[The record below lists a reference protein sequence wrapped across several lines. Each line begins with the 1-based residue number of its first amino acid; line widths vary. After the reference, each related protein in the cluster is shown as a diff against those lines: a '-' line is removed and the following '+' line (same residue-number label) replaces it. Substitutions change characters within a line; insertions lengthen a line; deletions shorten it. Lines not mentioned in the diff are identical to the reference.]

1 MLVYK
6 QIGDNTVSHKNS
18 HMNVYVTRI
27 IHQAGTDLLEQAG
40 FTVKLWTEKRKMTDD
55 ELAEAAKWA
64 DALLCA
70 GQQLDGKFLSA
81 NKHLKVIAL
90 HSVGFDNVDIET
102 ANQLKMPIGNTPGVL
117 SEATADTAFL
127 LMMAAARKAFYMNRT
142 IMDGNWGFFDPT
154 ANLGKD
160 LSGVT
165 LGVFGMGKIGF
176 EMAKR
181 CHGAFGMKV
190 IYHNRSHNEEAEK
203 AIGAELV
210 SFEELL
216 KRSDVLSVHTALT
229 AETKGKFD
237 IHAFR
242 QMRPGAIFVNTAR
255 GAIHNEDDLREA
267 LNQKLIWGA
276 GLDVTNPEPMD
287 PGNKLLKI
295 PSVAVLPHI
304 GSATEGTRKAMAEL
318 AARNIIAGLNGEKI
332 PFPANPE
339 VYN

>member
-1 MLVYK
+1 
-6 QIGDNTVSHKNS
+6 
-18 HMNVYVTRI
+18 MNVYVTRI
-27 IHQAGTDLLEQAG
+27 IDQAGTDLLEQAG
-40 FTVKLWTEKRKMTDD
+40 FSVKLWTEKRKMTNE
-55 ELAEAAKWA
+55 ELSEAAKWA

-70 GQQLDGKFLSA
+70 GQQLDGNFLSA
-81 NKHLKVIAL
+81 NTHLKVIAL

-102 ANQLKMPIGNTPGVL
+102 ANRLKIPIGNTPGVL

-142 IMDGNWGFFDPT
+142 IIEGEWGFFDPT

-176 EMAKR
+176 ELAKR
-181 CHGAFGMKV
+181 CYGAFGMKV

-210 SFEELL
+210 SFKELL
-216 KRSDVLSVHTALT
+216 NRSDVLSVHTALT

-237 IHAFR
+237 MNAFK
-242 QMRPGAIFVNTAR
+242 QMKPGAIFVNTAR
-255 GAIHNEDDLREA
+255 GAIHNEDDLRDA
-267 LNQKLIWGA
+267 LNKKIIWGA

-287 PGNKLLKI
+287 PANELLKM

-304 GSATEGTRKAMAEL
+304 GSATEGTRKSMAEL
-318 AARNIIAGLNGEKI
+318 AARNIIAGLRGEKI

-339 VYN
+339 VYG

>member
-1 MLVYK
+1 
-6 QIGDNTVSHKNS
+6 
-18 HMNVYVTRI
+18 MNVYVTRI

-40 FTVKLWTEKRKMTDD
+40 FTVKLWTEKRKMTNE
-55 ELAEAAKWA
+55 ELSEAAKWA

-70 GQQLDGKFLSA
+70 GQQLDGNFLSA
-81 NKHLKVIAL
+81 NTHLKVIAL

-102 ANQLKMPIGNTPGVL
+102 ANRLKIPIGNTPGVL

-127 LMMAAARKAFYMNRT
+127 LMMAAARKAFYMNRS
-142 IMDGNWGFFDPT
+142 IIEGEWGFFDPT

-176 EMAKR
+176 ELAKR
-181 CHGAFGMKV
+181 CYGAFGMKV

-216 KRSDVLSVHTALT
+216 NRSDVLSVHTALT

-237 IHAFR
+237 MNAFK
-242 QMRPGAIFVNTAR
+242 QMKPGAIFVNTAR
-255 GAIHNEDDLREA
+255 GAIHNEDDLRDA
-267 LNQKLIWGA
+267 LNQKIIWGA

-287 PGNKLLKI
+287 PANELLKM

-318 AARNIIAGLNGEKI
+318 AARNIIAGLRGEKI

-339 VYN
+339 VYG